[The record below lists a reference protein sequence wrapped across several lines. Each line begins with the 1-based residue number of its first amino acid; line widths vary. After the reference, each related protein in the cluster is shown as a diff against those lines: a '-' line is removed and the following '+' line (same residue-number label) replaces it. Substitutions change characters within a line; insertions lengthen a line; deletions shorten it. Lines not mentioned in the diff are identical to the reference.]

1 VRESDALRIG
11 RAFAP
16 LVGMS
21 LQPLRGVG
29 SADVPRKTDLRSWRV
44 VARDGTPL
52 GTVAEVIVDVE
63 AKTPVYLNVHPH
75 DQPEGATREC
85 WVRVPYRHA
94 RVDSSLRR
102 IVLSDIATL
111 GLGTATTSLLDGR
124 KR

>member
-1 VRESDALRIG
+1 
-11 RAFAP
+11 
-16 LVGMS
+16 MS
-21 LQPLRGVG
+21 LQPLRSAG
-29 SADVPRKTDLRSWRV
+29 SSEVPKQIDLRSWRV

-63 AKTPVYLNVHPH
+63 AGRPVYLNVHPH

-94 RVDSSLRR
+94 RVDSSSRR

-111 GLGTATTSLLDGR
+111 GLGTATANLLDGPAR
-124 KR
+124 